1 MKLSVLQ
8 ENLNQA
14 LTVVSRFVAAKSQ
27 LPLLGH
33 ILFSTDSGRLKL
45 SATNLELGIN
55 YWLGAKIDLDG
66 SFTVPDHDI
75 AEFVSYLPAGRLD
88 LSLVDNLLEVVSSK
102 ATSTFSTTPS
112 TDFPSLPPI
121 NSDTAIT
128 LDAKTLSAV
137 IDQIT
142 FAAATDDSRP
152 ILTAVLCRFTNDI
165 LFLVATDGFRLSLK
179 QIKLTTPII
188 LPENSE
194 SLTLLIPAR
203 SLQEVAK
210 LAKTSQQLSLGVSS
224 DSHQL
229 IFVLEDLE
237 LVSRLLEGDYPD
249 YNRIIPESY
258 ATKVTLSKEDLSQA
272 VKIASVFARQ
282 SANVIKLNIKNSLIE
297 ISANAPQI
305 GKNSAKL
312 DAKLEGDPLEIA
324 FNYKFITDFLAICH
338 GSEITIE
345 LNDSLTPVR
354 FIDLSDPDFTHIIM
368 PVRIQD

>member
-14 LTVVSRFVAAKSQ
+14 LTVVSRLVAAKSQ
-27 LPLLGH
+27 LPILSH

-55 YWLGAKIDLDG
+55 YWLGAKIDSEG
-66 SFTVPDHDI
+66 SFTLPSHDVS
-75 AEFVSYLPAGRLD
+75 EFVSYLPSGRLD
-88 LSLVDNLLEVVSSK
+88 LELIDNLLKIASSK
-102 ATSTFSTTPS
+102 ASSTFSTTAS
-112 TDFPSLPPI
+112 TDFPSLPSIDPKSSI
-121 NSDTAIT
+121 P
-128 LDAKTLSAV
+128 LDAKTLSEV

-152 ILTAVLCRFTNDI
+152 ILTAVLCRFTVDN

-179 QIKLTTPII
+179 QIKLTDPIT
-188 LPENSE
+188 LPDNSE
-194 SLTLLIPAR
+194 SLTLLIPAQ

-210 LAKTSQQLSLGVSS
+210 LAKTSKKLSFGLST
-224 DSHQL
+224 DSQQL

-249 YNRIIPESY
+249 YNRIIPTTF
-258 ATKVTLSKEDLSQA
+258 ATKVLLNKDDLSQA

-282 SANVIKLNIKNSLIE
+282 SANVIKLNLKNSLVE

-305 GKNSAKL
+305 GQNSAKL
-312 DAKLEGDPLEIA
+312 DARLEGEPLEIA
-324 FNYKFITDFLAICH
+324 FNYKFITDFLSVCR
-338 GSEITIE
+338 GSEIAIE
-345 LNDSLTPVR
+345 LNDPLTPVL
-354 FIDLSDPDFTHIIM
+354 FHDLSDPAFTHIIM